1 MNFGTKGCM
10 YNCGD
15 SCTGECM
22 KSMSREQNA
31 RILTDL
37 LEYLKEQH
45 SNLPTHVF
53 EVLGEVIDDLKQYK
67 VMNEFYQLKSECELP
82 ATLLTYTYKDFE
94 GVLHPF
100 ASIHID
106 FRDSDEINIQKM
118 EKVKS
123 KYGEFFMFFN
133 NSKEGKEFWKKQSI
147 TITTKQ

>member
-45 SNLPTHVF
+45 SNLPTYVF
-53 EVLGEVIDDLKQYK
+53 EVLGEIIGDLKQ
-67 VMNEFYQLKSECELP
+67 
-82 ATLLTYTYKDFE
+82 
-94 GVLHPF
+94 
-100 ASIHID
+100 
-106 FRDSDEINIQKM
+106 
-118 EKVKS
+118 
-123 KYGEFFMFFN
+123 
-133 NSKEGKEFWKKQSI
+133 
-147 TITTKQ
+147 